1 MDTNKIKEIFSDK
14 SFVEELAG
22 LQDNAAANTAL
33 KAKGLDL
40 TEKEITAIRNLLS
53 NINSGKLTAEEAES
67 GELSDDMLDNVS
79 GGFMFIL
86 GIITSIFGGDDSSN
100 STGATAHDSGA
111 TGTW

>member
-1 MDTNKIKEIFSDK
+1 MDNNKIKEIFSEK

-22 LQDNAAANTAL
+22 LQDNAAVNAAL

-53 NINSGKLTAEEAES
+53 NIKAGKVTAEEAES

-79 GGFMFIL
+79 GGFLSIL
-86 GIITSIFGGDDSSN
+86 GLITALFGGDDSSD
-100 STGATAHDSGA
+100 STGATATSSGA
-111 TGTW
+111 TGSW

>member
-22 LQDNAAANTAL
+22 LQDNAAVNTAL

-53 NINSGKLTAEEAES
+53 NIKAGKLTAEEAES
-67 GELSDDMLDNVS
+67 GELSDEMLDDVS
-79 GGFMFIL
+79 GGL
-86 GIITSIFGGDDSSN
+86 KYNVAGTKVLFGLYGNDSTN
-100 STGATAHDSGA
+100 VTALDSGA
-111 TGTW
+111 TGSW

>member
-22 LQDNAAANTAL
+22 LQDNAAVNTAL

-53 NINSGKLTAEEAES
+53 NIKAGKLTAEEAES
-67 GELSDDMLDNVS
+67 CELSDDMLDDVS
-79 GGFMFIL
+79 GGLKDIVAGTKVL
-86 GIITSIFGGDDSSN
+86 FG
-100 STGATAHDSGA
+100 
-111 TGTW
+111 